1 MAEELQEAFGVKA
14 NIIPILGRKGIFDV
28 IVDGKLVFSKYET
41 GRLPQQ
47 GEVAGKLK
55 Q

>member
-1 MAEELQEAFGVKA
+1 MAAELLAACGAKA
-14 NIIPILGRKGIFDV
+14 NLIPGSNGIFDV
-28 IVDGKLVFSKYET
+28 IVDGALLFSKFDT
-41 GRLPQQ
+41 GRFPQP

>member
-14 NIIPILGRKGIFDV
+14 NIVPGRKGIFDV
-28 IVDGKLVFSKYET
+28 IVDGKLVFSKYKT
-41 GRLPQQ
+41 GRFPQK